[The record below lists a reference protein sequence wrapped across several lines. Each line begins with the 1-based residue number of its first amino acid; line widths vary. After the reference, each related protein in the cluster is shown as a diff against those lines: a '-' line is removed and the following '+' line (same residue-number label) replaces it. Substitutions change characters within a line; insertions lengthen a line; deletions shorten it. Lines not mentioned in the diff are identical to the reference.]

1 MPSPSYPGSID
12 CMDYHLKAKYR
23 AAAFR
28 ATRVFPGVIGQV
40 LSEEILSLEE
50 FGWIPGANARGTR
63 LVAAIEAAQ
72 LPGSPPPRSAA

>member
-1 MPSPSYPGSID
+1 MPTPNYPGSVD
-12 CMDYHLKAKYR
+12 CMDYHLKSKYR

-50 FGWIPGANARGTR
+50 FGWIPGAEARGTR

-72 LPGSPPPRSAA
+72 LPTSPPRSAA